1 MPKWFFR
8 RLLDPHGSTGGSQKS
23 GEDHGHRVAREG
35 AFPRHDVRT
44 CSAVGQKRGCLVWC
58 RRRDLNPHGLR
69 HTPLK
74 RACLPFHHFGDR
86 IREAS
91 FVSRPEKRAHRVWSR
106 IESERLCHRLYALS
120 NMLLPPTLH
129 ESQTTSQREPH
140 YRSGPK
146 SLSINRGS
154 GRIGRLMLTG
164 SPNVVQSLHSLTS
177 AVNDVVE
184 RRAQGSVAALFDVD
198 NTLLPGEASEVRFFR
213 FLWRRGLVGWSE
225 LSRSVAWLAGH
236 MPPFSLHPLR
246 ERKVYLTDKRP
257 ADIES
262 CAREF
267 CQTEMIREV
276 SLQGRAKLDAHRQ
289 AGHQL
294 ILVTGAPD
302 FLIRPLAEFLDVP
315 TVFAAK
321 PEQRD
326 SVYTGALIP
335 PLPYGRGKRELILA
349 HAREMGLDLA
359 SSYAYGDSPGDHDL
373 LELVGYPLVVNPI
386 RGMARTAQRLGWPVT
401 KWI

>member
-1 MPKWFFR
+1 
-8 RLLDPHGSTGGSQKS
+8 
-23 GEDHGHRVAREG
+23 
-35 AFPRHDVRT
+35 
-44 CSAVGQKRGCLVWC
+44 
-58 RRRDLNPHGLR
+58 
-69 HTPLK
+69 
-74 RACLPFHHFGDR
+74 
-86 IREAS
+86 
-91 FVSRPEKRAHRVWSR
+91 
-106 IESERLCHRLYALS
+106 
-120 NMLLPPTLH
+120 
-129 ESQTTSQREPH
+129 
-140 YRSGPK
+140 
-146 SLSINRGS
+146 
-154 GRIGRLMLTG
+154 MLTG
-164 SPNVVQSLHSLTS
+164 SSNVVQSLHSLLTS
-177 AVNDVVE
+177 SVNDVVD
-184 RRAQGSVAALFDVD
+184 RRAQGAVAALFDVD

-236 MPPFSLHPLR
+236 VPPFSLHSLR
-246 ERKVYLTDKRP
+246 ERKIYLTDKRP

-267 CQTEMIREV
+267 CQTEMIGGV

-302 FLIRPLAEFLDVP
+302 FLIRPLAELLDVP

-335 PLPYGRGKRELILA
+335 PVPYGRGKRELILA

-401 KWI
+401 KWM